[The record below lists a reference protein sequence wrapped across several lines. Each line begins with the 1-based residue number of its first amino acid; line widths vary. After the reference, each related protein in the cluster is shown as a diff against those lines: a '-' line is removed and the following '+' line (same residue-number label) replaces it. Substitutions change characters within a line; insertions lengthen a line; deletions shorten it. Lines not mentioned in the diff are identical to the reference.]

1 MKNYCL
7 FILIIVLGFDLYS
20 QNGSQWRQ
28 GSSQNFQMPNMSLK
42 GKLLDSESNEGLSY
56 ASISLYTKDSILIS
70 GGISEE
76 SGKFRIEFQ
85 PRDVIKKIRENR
97 TSSVVSPNTRG
108 FNLYANISYVG
119 FESRNIDLSYSFE
132 NTEIDLKNIYLLRS
146 NAKN

>member
-1 MKNYCL
+1 MKNYL
-7 FILIIVLGFDLYS
+7 LIFIIVLCFDLYS

-28 GSSQNFQMPNMSLK
+28 GSSQSFQMPNMSLK

-56 ASISLYTKDSILIS
+56 ATISIFTKDSILIS
-70 GGISEE
+70 GGISDE

-97 TSSVVSPNTRG
+97 TSSVVGPNTRG

-119 FESRNIDLSYSFE
+119 FESRNIDLSYSFK
-132 NTEIDLKNIYLLRS
+132 ID
-146 NAKN
+146 